1 MHYDDETQTLRAAND
16 LHLVEK
22 AAVLSLLHGT
32 GRHGVP
38 TVWFSIVLIYGLFA
52 LKHGAESWAGY
63 IGFLQNPVVVILN
76 LITLAAALLHTK
88 TWFELAPKAAN
99 VIIKGEKM
107 GPEPVIKGLWVVTA
121 VVTVVILFVA
131 LFW

>member
-1 MHYDDETQTLRAAND
+1 MHYDDETQTLRPADD

-32 GRHGVP
+32 AVP

>member
-1 MHYDDETQTLRAAND
+1 MHYDDETQTLRATND

-22 AAVLSLLHGT
+22 AAVLS
-32 GRHGVP
+32 
-38 TVWFSIVLIYGLFA
+38 FSIVLIYGLFA